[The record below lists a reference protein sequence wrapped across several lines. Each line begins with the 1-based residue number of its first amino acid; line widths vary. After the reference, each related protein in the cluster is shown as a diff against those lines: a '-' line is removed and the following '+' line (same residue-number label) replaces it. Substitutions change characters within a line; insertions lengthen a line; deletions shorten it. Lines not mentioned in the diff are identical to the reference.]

1 MSPLC
6 LLGIL
11 SITPP
16 IAHTYLLSLP
26 PFSPPPS
33 PSSALFSPPRTGI
46 SHRSGKTS
54 SRSLLHERKGV
65 CVCGYLNCEKCCC
78 GGDLGMDGLSACVSG
93 EGKGARIQAWCECS
107 RSIITS
113 RCRSNE
119 DDTWCVLLK
128 ATAWASVRA
137 SNGKHR
143 FYLNVRDYS
152 CRHVSRRRRRP
163 NVELSPPCST
173 HQATTHLL
181 FPCHPC
187 LDGGVP
193 SLHGGRHHT

>member
-119 DDTWCVLLK
+119 DAWCVQLR
-128 ATAWASVRA
+128 ATAWASVTEQQC
-137 SNGKHR
+137 HR
-143 FYLNVRDYS
+143 HLLKNVDYQLLWPPGAPS
-152 CRHVSRRRRRP
+152 H

-187 LDGGVP
+187 V
-193 SLHGGRHHT
+193 